1 MQSLSNAASSNRRLL
16 LLLAV
21 AAFLWTALRSWG
33 YLIDDTFITLRFARN
48 LVEGNGLVFNPGRA
62 GRGLHES
69 RAGPDLRAAARAARR
84 SGARALRSS
93 PGRWRRGALLLTARL
108 ERELVGADPARPAL
122 SALLLLA
129 ASAFAYWSL
138 RAMETLLFTALLLAA
153 ISLSLREART
163 RRWLGS
169 GCVFALLALTRPEGL
184 PLFVVFSAALAIA
197 ERARRGDWS
206 GFPRHLMN
214 ALVVLGTVA
223 IQLAWRWRYYGELL
237 PNTFYAKVTGGAGQL
252 ATGVRYLGEFALAFP
267 LFAASLGFPLAL
279 LARPVRAAS
288 RSRRSR
294 SRSTRRC
301 SRTSP
306 TSSSWAPTSCRTSGS
321 SCRCCRCAR
330 C

>member
-1 MQSLSNAASSNRRLL
+1 MQSLPTDASANRRWL

-48 LVEGNGLVFNPGRA
+48 LVEGHGLVFNPGERVEGYTSLTLVLISA
-62 GRGLHES
+62 LLLELRIDPVLGLCV
-69 RAGPDLRAAARAARR
+69 L
-84 SGARALRSS
+84 SGAMAA
-93 PGRWRRGALLLTARL
+93 WALLLTARL

-197 ERARRGDWS
+197 ERSRRGDWS
-206 GFPRHLMN
+206 GLPR
-214 ALVVLGTVA
+214 
-223 IQLAWRWRYYGELL
+223 
-237 PNTFYAKVTGGAGQL
+237 
-252 ATGVRYLGEFALAFP
+252 AT
-267 LFAASLGFPLAL
+267 
-279 LARPVRAAS
+279 
-288 RSRRSR
+288 
-294 SRSTRRC
+294 
-301 SRTSP
+301 SRTR
-306 TSSSWAPTSCRTSGS
+306 SSCSGS
-321 SCRCCRCAR
+321 
-330 C
+330 